1 MEIYL
6 GLCDELQSYETQ
18 VIMDSKFSSKNFN
31 IDKYEISPAGL
42 EPGPP
47 VLDYTSRPCRIQ

>member
-1 MEIYL
+1 MELYL

-31 IDKYEISPAGL
+31 IDKFE
-42 EPGPP
+42 
-47 VLDYTSRPCRIQ
+47 VLDTLSIESGMV